1 MSELTA
7 RRSRENGW
15 VALASASQSMRLSR
29 IQSEAQITVY
39 LQPRQCG
46 LCTSTQIQTL
56 RRTCCISENKL
67 SECSLRARAG
77 YEWLYLDNNV
87 FGYGYLNQTLMYR
100 NSLCIESGD
109 LTCHKLEDPSAAC
122 SHRDPRR
129 ARGREGAAS
138 GLFLERKDYEAVRG
152 LNAIS
157 DATTES
163 LLKPGQLSCDRA
175 RCKSKGGV
183 DHLVSRAMLR

>member
-15 VALASASQSMRLSR
+15 AALASASQSMRLSR
-29 IQSEAQITVY
+29 IHSEAQITVY

-109 LTCHKLEDPSAAC
+109 LTCHKLEDPSTPLVGIGILAEPAAA
-122 SHRDPRR
+122 R
-129 ARGREGAAS
+129 ARLPAFCWRG
-138 GLFLERKDYEAVRG
+138 KTMKQCEA
-152 LNAIS
+152 
-157 DATTES
+157 
-163 LLKPGQLSCDRA
+163 
-175 RCKSKGGV
+175 
-183 DHLVSRAMLR
+183 